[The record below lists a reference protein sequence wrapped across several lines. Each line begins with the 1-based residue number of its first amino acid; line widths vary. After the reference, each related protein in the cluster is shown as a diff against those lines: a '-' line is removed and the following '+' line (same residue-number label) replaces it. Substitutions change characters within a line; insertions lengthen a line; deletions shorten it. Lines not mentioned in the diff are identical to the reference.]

1 MTRCGSAGHQPIV
14 GFVAERRCSGSSPI
28 SLAACSA
35 GLPESSADGGLNL
48 AQGMI
53 IGSGGSGRTSSRSR
67 GGPCAAHGTIVRG
80 FVRRQLGL
88 PMASTAPLAS
98 IGEGFS
104 KAIRAFVRE
113 QGVPWIDFVRGQRK
127 DEVMHQHLF
136 MLWMLTSG
144 RSSWRT
150 VGLAGRVLPAQGS
163 TSLSRDECFS
173 ITSSGTT
180 WMPDARTGSA

>member
-35 GLPESSADGGLNL
+35 GSPESSADGGLNL

-53 IGSGGSGRTSSRSR
+53 IGPGGSGRTSSRSR
-67 GGPCAAHGTIVRG
+67 GGHCAAHGTIVLG

-136 MLWMLTSG
+136 MLT
-144 RSSWRT
+144 R
-150 VGLAGRVLPAQGS
+150 AVLPGELSVLQAEFSLPQGS
-163 TSLSRDECFS
+163 TSLSRDECFWS
-173 ITSSGTT
+173 TSSGTT